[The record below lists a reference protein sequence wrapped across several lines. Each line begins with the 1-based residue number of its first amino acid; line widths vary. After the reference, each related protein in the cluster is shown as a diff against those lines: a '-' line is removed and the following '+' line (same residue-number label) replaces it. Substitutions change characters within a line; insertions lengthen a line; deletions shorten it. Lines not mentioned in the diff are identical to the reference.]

1 VGKKY
6 SGDNMGKI
14 ITISNQKGGVGKT
27 TTIINLGYALSLLE
41 KKVLIIDL
49 DPQGNATS
57 GIGVR
62 LNDSQPTIYE
72 IMMTNLDIKSAL
84 IKRNN
89 IDLIPANIHLSGA
102 TIELINEPNRE
113 YKLAKAL
120 DKIKDDY
127 DYIFID
133 TPPSLGLLTI
143 NALAASDEVII
154 PVQCE
159 FFALEGL
166 SQLLKTI
173 KKVQSSIN
181 NKLVLNGVILTMY
194 DIRTN
199 LSKEVYEE
207 VKKYFEQKLYKTVIP
222 RNVSIAESSSHGIS
236 VIEYEPKSSGAISYM
251 NLAKEFLQQVSIEV

>member
-1 VGKKY
+1 
-6 SGDNMGKI
+6 MGKI
-14 ITISNQKGGVGKT
+14 VTISNQKGGVGKT
-27 TTIINLGYALSLLE
+27 TTIINLGYALSLLD
-41 KKVLIIDL
+41 KKVLIVDL

-57 GIGVR
+57 GLGVK
-62 LNDSQPTIYE
+62 LTDSQPTIYE
-72 IMMTNLDIKSAL
+72 VMMTKLDINSS
-84 IKRNN
+84 IIRRNG
-89 IDLIPANIHLSGA
+89 LSLVPSNIHLSGA

-113 YKLAKAL
+113 YKLSKVIE
-120 DKIKDDY
+120 DIKDKY

-173 KKVQSSIN
+173 KRVQSVIN
-181 NKLVLNGVILTMY
+181 QKLILNGVILTMY

-222 RNVSIAESSSHGIS
+222 RNVAIAESSSHGIS
-236 VIEYEPKSSGAISYM
+236 VIEYEPKCSGAVAYM

>member
-1 VGKKY
+1 
-6 SGDNMGKI
+6 MGKI

-27 TTIINLGYALSLLE
+27 TTIINLGYALSLME
-41 KKVLIIDL
+41 KKILIIDI

-57 GIGVR
+57 GLGVK

-72 IMMTNLDIKSAL
+72 VMMSNLDINSSI
-84 IKRNN
+84 IKKNGLS
-89 IDLIPANIHLSGA
+89 LIPSNIHLSGA
-102 TIELINEPNRE
+102 SIELINEPNRE
-113 YKLAKAL
+113 YKLSKAL
-120 DKIKDDY
+120 EGIKDFY

-143 NALAASDEVII
+143 NALASSDEVII

-173 KKVQSSIN
+173 KRVQSLIN
-181 NKLVLNGVILTMY
+181 PKLVLNGVVLTMY
-194 DIRTN
+194 DTRTN

-207 VKKYFEQKLYKTVIP
+207 VKKYFEQKLYKSVIP

-236 VIEYEPKSSGAISYM
+236 VIEYEPKSSGSIAYM
-251 NLAKEFLQQVSIEV
+251 NLAKEFLQQISIEV

>member
-1 VGKKY
+1 
-6 SGDNMGKI
+6 MGKI

-27 TTIINLGYALSLLE
+27 TTIINLGYALSLLD

-57 GIGVR
+57 GLGVK
-62 LNDSQPTIYE
+62 LTDSQPTIYE
-72 IMMTNLDIKSAL
+72 VMMTKLDINSS
-84 IKRNN
+84 IIRRNGLS
-89 IDLIPANIHLSGA
+89 LIPSNIHLSGA

-113 YKLAKAL
+113 YKLSKAIENIR
-120 DKIKDDY
+120 DKY

-143 NALAASDEVII
+143 NALAASDEVVI

-173 KKVQSSIN
+173 KRVQSVIN
-181 NKLVLNGVILTMY
+181 QKLVLNGVILTMY

-222 RNVSIAESSSHGIS
+222 RNVAIAESSSHGIS
-236 VIEYEPKSSGAISYM
+236 VIEYEPKCSGAVAYM

>member
-1 VGKKY
+1 
-6 SGDNMGKI
+6 MGKI

>member
-1 VGKKY
+1 
-6 SGDNMGKI
+6 MGKV
-14 ITISNQKGGVGKT
+14 ITVSNQKGGVGKT
-27 TTIINLGYALSLLE
+27 TTIINLSYALSLLD

-57 GIGVR
+57 GLGIK
-62 LNDSQPTIYE
+62 LNDSQPTVYE
-72 IMMTNLDIKSAL
+72 AMMTKLDINSSI
-84 IKRNN
+84 IKRNG
-89 IDLIPANIHLSGA
+89 ISLIPSNIHLSGA

-113 YKLAKAL
+113 FKLSKSIESIR
-120 DKIKDDY
+120 DSY

-173 KKVQSSIN
+173 KRVQSVIN
-181 NKLVLNGVILTMY
+181 TKLILNGVVLTMY
-194 DIRTN
+194 DTRTN

-207 VKKYFEQKLYKTVIP
+207 VKKYFEQRLYKAVIP
-222 RNVSIAESSSHGIS
+222 RNVAVAESSSHGIS
-236 VIEYEPKSSGAISYM
+236 VIEYEPKSSGSVAYM
-251 NLAKEFLQQVSIEV
+251 NLAKEFLQQVSIGV

>member
-1 VGKKY
+1 
-6 SGDNMGKI
+6 MGKI

-27 TTIINLGYALSLLE
+27 TTIINLGYALSLLD
-41 KKVLIIDL
+41 KKILIIDI

-57 GIGVR
+57 GLGVK
-62 LNDSQPTIYE
+62 LNDSQPTVYE
-72 IMMTNLDIKSAL
+72 VMMANLDIDSSI
-84 IKRNN
+84 IKRNGLS
-89 IDLIPANIHLSGA
+89 LIPSNIHLSGA

-113 YKLAKAL
+113 YKLSKSL
-120 DKIKDDY
+120 EVIKDFY

-173 KKVQSSIN
+173 KRVQSLIN
-181 NKLVLNGVILTMY
+181 SKLMLNGVVLTMY
-194 DIRTN
+194 DTRTN

-207 VKKYFEQKLYKTVIP
+207 VKKYFEQKLYKSVIP

-236 VIEYEPKSSGAISYM
+236 VIEYEPKSSGSIAYM

>member
-1 VGKKY
+1 
-6 SGDNMGKI
+6 MGKV
-14 ITISNQKGGVGKT
+14 ITVSNQKGGVGKT
-27 TTIINLGYALSLLE
+27 TTIINLGYALSLLN

-57 GIGVR
+57 GLGIK
-62 LNDSQPTIYE
+62 LNDSQSTIYE
-72 IMMTNLDIKSAL
+72 VMMTKLNPVSTIIKINGLS
-84 IKRNN
+84 I
-89 IDLIPANIHLSGA
+89 IPSNIHLSGA

-113 YKLAKAL
+113 FKLSKAIEQ
-120 DKIKDDY
+120 IKDNF

-143 NALAASDEVII
+143 NALAAADEVLI

-173 KKVQSSIN
+173 KRVQSVIN
-181 NKLVLNGVILTMY
+181 TRLTLNGVVLTMY
-194 DIRTN
+194 DVRTN

-207 VKKYFEQKLYKTVIP
+207 VQKYFEQKLYKTVIP

-236 VIEYEPKSSGAISYM
+236 VIEYEPKSAGSMAYM
-251 NLAKEFLQQVSIEV
+251 NLAKEFLQQISIEV

>member
-1 VGKKY
+1 MGKKY
-6 SGDNMGKI
+6 CGVNMGKI

-27 TTIINLGYALSLLE
+27 TTIINLGYALSLLDM
-41 KKVLIIDL
+41 KVLIIDL

-57 GIGVR
+57 GFGVK
-62 LNDSQPTIYE
+62 LPDSQPTIYE
-72 IMMTNLDIKSAL
+72 VMMTKLDIKSAI

-89 IDLIPANIHLSGA
+89 IDLVPSNIHLSGA
-102 TIELINEPNRE
+102 TIELINEHNRE

-120 DKIKDDY
+120 ESIKDNY

-143 NALAASDEVII
+143 NALAASDEVMI

-173 KKVQSSIN
+173 KKVQSVIN
-181 NKLVLNGVILTMY
+181 NKLVLNGVVLTMY
-194 DIRTN
+194 DNRTN

-236 VIEYEPKSSGAISYM
+236 VIEYEPKSSGSISYM
-251 NLAKEFLQQVSIEV
+251 NLAKEFLQQISVGV